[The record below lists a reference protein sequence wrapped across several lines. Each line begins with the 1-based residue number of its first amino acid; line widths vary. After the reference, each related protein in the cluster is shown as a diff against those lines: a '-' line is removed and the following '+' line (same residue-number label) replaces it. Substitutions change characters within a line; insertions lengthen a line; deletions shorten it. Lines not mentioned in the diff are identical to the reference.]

1 MVLSRQVVTPL
12 LFLLVSC
19 LLVSTYAG
27 RTLEQ
32 SMSLV
37 EGSAGVQDIENGHM
51 AERTGA
57 KVSDLTDAA
66 ADNPP
71 ELVGPPG
78 LIAAQQQDMPPAD
91 FLR

>member
-1 MVLSRQVVTPL
+1 M
-12 LFLLVSC
+12 
-19 LLVSTYAG
+19 STDAG

-32 SMSLV
+32 SISLV

-51 AERTGA
+51 AEQTGA